1 MKEKRFKL
9 NRIEF
14 MAKKILT
21 KKQNR
26 TGYGF
31 LGLWLFGFITFT
43 LYPLFYS
50 FFLSFNDVR
59 LTVKGWET
67 TWVGFTNY
75 TNTFLLNTTYVP
87 ALIEFII
94 MEVVY
99 VPIIIIISFILALLL
114 NREMKLRGMFR
125 IIYFLPVIVLSGPVM
140 FQLISSDSTKIGEV
154 TENFIYK
161 AIFTVSEPFA
171 NVIELMFENLSLI
184 LWFTG
189 IPIVLFINGLR
200 KIPST
205 LYEAAQIDGAT
216 SWQILWKIKIPLIK
230 PIAMV
235 VGFFSIVQ
243 LGLYEINP
251 TYDLIRGALANT
263 SGGMGIAATF
273 SWIYAFVIV
282 ILVVI
287 LFLLL
292 KEPKEVKVETIEE
305 YQEKLE
311 KQRLRYQKWD
321 EFKSNLSIE
330 KNLNRLLKRGDKNE

>member
-1 MKEKRFKL
+1 
-9 NRIEF
+9 
-14 MAKKILT
+14 MAKKMLT

-31 LGLWLFGFITFT
+31 LSLWLIGFITFT

-50 FFLSFNDVR
+50 LFLSFNEVR

-75 TNTFLLNTTYVP
+75 TQTFLLNTTFVP
-87 ALIEFII
+87 ALTEFII
-94 MEVVY
+94 MEVIY

-114 NREMKLRGMFR
+114 NREMKLRGLFR
-125 IIYFLPVIVLSGPVM
+125 VIYFLPVIVLSGPVM
-140 FQLISSDSTKIGEV
+140 FQLLSSDSTQIGEV

-161 AIFTVSEPFA
+161 AIFNVNENFA

-200 KIPST
+200 KIPHS

-216 SWQILWKIKIPLIK
+216 NWQILWKVKIPLIK

-282 ILVVI
+282 LLVAILY
-287 LFLLL
+287 LLL
-292 KEPKEVKVETIEE
+292 KEPKEVYVESIEE
-305 YQEKLE
+305 YQAKLE
-311 KQRLRYQKWD
+311 KQRERYKRMD
-321 EFKSNLSIE
+321 RIKSYLSIE
-330 KNLNRLLKRGDKNE
+330 QNIDRLFKRGESNE

>member
-1 MKEKRFKL
+1 
-9 NRIEF
+9 
-14 MAKKILT
+14 MAKKMLT

-31 LGLWLFGFITFT
+31 LSLWLIGFITFT

-50 FFLSFNDVR
+50 LFLSFNEVR

-75 TNTFLLNTTYVP
+75 TQTFLLNTTFVP
-87 ALIEFII
+87 ALTEFII
-94 MEVVY
+94 MEVIY

-114 NREMKLRGMFR
+114 NREMKLRGLFR
-125 IIYFLPVIVLSGPVM
+125 VIYFLPVIVLSGPVM
-140 FQLISSDSTKIGEV
+140 FQLLSSDSTQIGEV

-161 AIFTVSEPFA
+161 AIFNVNENFA

-200 KIPST
+200 KIPHS

-216 SWQILWKIKIPLIK
+216 NWQILWKVKIPLIK

-273 SWIYAFVIV
+273 SWIYALVIV
-282 ILVVI
+282 LLVAILY
-287 LFLLL
+287 LLL
-292 KEPKEVKVETIEE
+292 KEPKEVYVESIEE
-305 YQEKLE
+305 YQAKLE
-311 KQRLRYQKWD
+311 KQRERYKKMD
-321 EFKSNLSIE
+321 RIKSYLSIE
-330 KNLNRLLKRGDKNE
+330 QNIDRLFKRGESNE